1 MSQAS
6 LEKKIG
12 FKFKNPDLLKE
23 SLTHRSYLNENPR
36 WGKHNERLEFLGDAV
51 FELITSEFLYHKYP
65 EQDEGYLT
73 ALRAALINYQRLAL
87 VAQEIGLGNYIYL
100 SRGEAKDTG
109 KAREVILANG
119 MESLLAAIYLDQGYD
134 SAKKFVEK
142 FLLPHLDEIIK
153 KQLYKDPKSLL
164 QEIVQEKLKIT
175 PIYKVLE
182 ENGPDHQ
189 KVFKVGVF
197 FNDKLAAVGDG
208 SSKQEGEISAAEH
221 ALSSIKF

>member
-1 MSQAS
+1 MNSEN

-23 SLTHRSYLNENPR
+23 ALTHRSYLNENPL
-36 WGKHNERLEFLGDAV
+36 WGRHNERLEFLGDAV
-51 FELITSEFLYHKYP
+51 FELITSEFLYEKYP
-65 EQDEGYLT
+65 EQNEGRLT

-87 VAQEIGLGNYIYL
+87 VAQKIDLGEFIYL

-119 MESLLAAIYLDQGYD
+119 IEALLAAIYLDRGYGP
-134 SAKKFVEK
+134 AKKFVEK

-153 KQLYKDPKSLL
+153 KQLYKDPKSYL
-164 QEIVQEKLKIT
+164 QEIVQEKLRVT
-175 PIYKVLE
+175 PTYKVLE

-189 KVFKVGVF
+189 KIFRVGVF
-197 FNDKLAAVGDG
+197 FNDKLAAEGNG
-208 SSKQEGEISAAEH
+208 SSKQEGEIAAAEN
-221 ALSSIKF
+221 ALSSIDF

>member
-1 MSQAS
+1 MSQVS

-119 MESLLAAIYLDQGYD
+119 MESLLAAIYLDQGYVP
-134 SAKKFVEK
+134 AKKFVEK
-142 FLLPHLDEIIK
+142 FLLPHLDEIVE